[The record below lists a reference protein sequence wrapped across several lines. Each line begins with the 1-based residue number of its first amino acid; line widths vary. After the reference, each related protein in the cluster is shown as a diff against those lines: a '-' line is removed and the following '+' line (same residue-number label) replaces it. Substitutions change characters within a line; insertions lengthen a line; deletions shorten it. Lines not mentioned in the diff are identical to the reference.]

1 MYTQEVSHT
10 SVETI
15 IIVCESMAFSKSFIT
30 KILQKNTQKL
40 QFCYIIQQILTLKN
54 GYVNINSYRV

>member
-30 KILQKNTQKL
+30 KILQKAHKSYS
-40 QFCYIIQQILTLKN
+40 FVTLFSK
-54 GYVNINSYRV
+54 Y